1 MSTQSRDI
9 SESRPLI
16 VILLIASMLTIMLD
30 TVLSPALPGLR
41 ANFSN
46 VDNIDFLARIILTF
60 PSIFVAVCAPIYGVL
75 IDRVGRTR
83 ILYVATIIYGVGGGS
98 GYVLESIPLLL
109 VSRALLGI
117 GAAGVFV
124 TATTL
129 LTDYFVGDERDTV
142 LGWQGAATVAGGI
155 VFLTVG
161 GFLAS
166 IDWQTP
172 FLIYA
177 AVLVLVPFMIVFID
191 EPETGNADATESTG
205 WSVTSTLD
213 AIRELLA
220 QLPLGTLAVIYAIGV
235 IVQIVFFMIPVD
247 IPFYLESVTPVG
259 ETLTG
264 LAIAAATLT
273 GAIIA
278 SRYQQIKARLGVVGV
293 LAVMFGFMG
302 IGLFVVSLGRT
313 YAVIVAGTAITGL
326 GVGLQQPNLTS
337 WIGNAVPDDA
347 RGRALGGLTS
357 SFFVGQFLSPVITE
371 PTSEIVGGL
380 GPTFS
385 IGGIVFLVLAVVAIA
400 VQFGIRPRIAGA
412 REEQT

>member
-1 MSTQSRDI
+1 MLTVLLESDEDLAFADFDENEFFEMGAALDVNSINLVESFGNEVSIAAAAESFEEVCDRAADHDWRVHLEFMPISGVPDLETAWAIVSEADRPNGGLLFDMWHYFRGEPDHNLLSSIPGDRIFRVQLADAAAEVSGSLYNDLLHYRRLPGEGDFDLPTVIGILDNIGALTQSV
-9 SESRPLI
+9 SSC
-16 VILLIASMLTIMLD
+16 
-30 TVLSPALPGLR
+30 
-41 ANFSN
+41 
-46 VDNIDFLARIILTF
+46 F
-60 PSIFVAVCAPIYGVL
+60 PI
-75 IDRVGRTR
+75 
-83 ILYVATIIYGVGGGS
+83 GS
-98 GYVLESIPLLL
+98 
-109 VSRALLGI
+109 
-117 GAAGVFV
+117 
-124 TATTL
+124 T
-129 LTDYFVGDERDTV
+129 
-142 LGWQGAATVAGGI
+142 
-155 VFLTVG
+155 
-161 GFLAS
+161 
-166 IDWQTP
+166 
-172 FLIYA
+172 
-177 AVLVLVPFMIVFID
+177 
-191 EPETGNADATESTG
+191 
-205 WSVTSTLD
+205 TSTLD

-220 QLPLGTLAVIYAIGV
+220 QLPIGTLAVIYAIGV

-259 ETLTG
+259 EALTG

-273 GAIIA
+273 GAIVA

-302 IGLFVVSLGRT
+302 VGLFVVSLGNT

-371 PTSEIVGGL
+371 PTSEIVSGL
-380 GPTFS
+380 GPTFF
-385 IGGIVFLVLAVVAIA
+385 IGGIVFLVLAVVDIA

>member
-1 MSTQSRDI
+1 
-9 SESRPLI
+9 
-16 VILLIASMLTIMLD
+16 LLRSIPGDRIFRVQLADAAAEVAGSLYNDL
-30 TVLSPALPGLR
+30 LHYQRLPGEGDFDLPT
-41 ANFSN
+41 
-46 VDNIDFLARIILTF
+46 VIGILDNIGALTRSVSSCF
-60 PSIFVAVCAPIYGVL
+60 PI
-75 IDRVGRTR
+75 
-83 ILYVATIIYGVGGGS
+83 GS
-98 GYVLESIPLLL
+98 
-109 VSRALLGI
+109 
-117 GAAGVFV
+117 
-124 TATTL
+124 T
-129 LTDYFVGDERDTV
+129 
-142 LGWQGAATVAGGI
+142 
-155 VFLTVG
+155 
-161 GFLAS
+161 
-166 IDWQTP
+166 
-172 FLIYA
+172 
-177 AVLVLVPFMIVFID
+177 
-191 EPETGNADATESTG
+191 
-205 WSVTSTLD
+205 TSTLD

-220 QLPLGTLAVIYAIGV
+220 QLPIGTLAVIYAIGV

-273 GAIIA
+273 GAIVA

-302 IGLFVVSLGRT
+302 VGLFVVSLGNT

-385 IGGIVFLVLAVVAIA
+385 IGGLVFLVLAVVAIA